1 MLPPP
6 PVVHGRERVVV
17 GTLTW
22 AEENKQN
29 FLFVE
34 QATIVVLPLKLILF
48 VIWTNTFYNLDKYSL
63 QFRQVHLAI

>member
-34 QATIVVLPLKLILF
+34 QATIVVLPL
-48 VIWTNTFYNLDKYSL
+48 
-63 QFRQVHLAI
+63 